1 MGGDR
6 WKVRATARAALVM
19 AALGAAG
26 VAAGCGSSDD
36 GGGGGASTAAS
47 AGGGSLEGKTV
58 QFLSCVD
65 TNTFCGTTNR
75 YVSERL
81 GEKGVKVTVQQAN
94 FDPVQQALQFDQA
107 IAARPDL
114 IMIQVADPNAI
125 VPSLRKARAAGIP
138 VVNTI
143 GRLNEDSYELLAA
156 SVECDCDALGRQA
169 AQNIVRGL
177 RELGLRS
184 GNVVAI
190 TGSRA
195 QNISAD
201 RIRAFEDELAKTPEY
216 RLVAVEDGNWG
227 DGPSADLYR
236 QLAAKYAPQGGIQA
250 VWGMADNQ
258 TNAII
263 QAAKQNGERVGAR
276 ARGLIAVG
284 TSCQPISIRNLKS
297 GDQYAGSTNSPIT
310 EAKPLVDVAERLLA
324 GEQVDPITRAEESI
338 VTAENIDQFAEECD
352 FGA

>member
-6 WKVRATARAALVM
+6 WKFRAGARAALVM
-19 AALGAAG
+19 AVVGIAG
-26 VAAGCGSSDD
+26 VTAGCGSSED
-36 GGGGGASTAAS
+36 GGSAATSATSTGGGAP
-47 AGGGSLEGKTV
+47 LRGKKV

-75 YVSERL
+75 YVTERL
-81 GEKGVKVTVQQAN
+81 GEKGVEVTVQQAN

-143 GRLNEDSYELLAA
+143 GRLNEASYEQLAA

-201 RIRAFEDELAKTPEY
+201 RIKAFEDELAKTPEY
-216 RLVAVEDGNWG
+216 RLVAVEDGNWA
-227 DGPSADLYR
+227 DGASADIYR
-236 QLAAKYAPQGGIQA
+236 QLAAKFAPQGGIQA

-263 QAAKQNGERVGAR
+263 QAAKQNGQPVGLR

-284 TSCQPISIRNLKS
+284 TSCQPITIRNLKS

-310 EAKPLVDVAERLLA
+310 EAKPLVEVAQRLLA
-324 GEQVDPITRAEESI
+324 GEQVEPITRAEESI
-338 VTAENIDQFAEECD
+338 VTAANVDQFTGECD